1 MLDPAGAGAN
11 LASGGR
17 ARTDGPRPRGIGG
30 KRWVVCALLFFATTI
45 NYMDRTVLS
54 FLAPTLTE
62 ELGWSESAYGW
73 ISSAFTGGYALG
85 LLMMGWVMDRLG
97 TRRGFALAVAG
108 WSLAGM
114 LHALVRSAW
123 GFGFARFGLAFA
135 EGGNF
140 PGAIKTVAQWFPKKE
155 RALATG
161 IFNAGA
167 NVGLLIVP
175 LIVPPIVLWWG
186 WQWAFILT
194 GATGFIW
201 LAAWLVFYR
210 SPEDHP
216 SVTPEEL
223 AYIRSDPPEPTA
235 RIPYRRLIP
244 HRQTWAFAVG
254 KFMTDPVWWVVA
266 IFWAAKYLDSK
277 YGLNINE
284 LALPLVIIYLAADVG
299 SIGGGWI
306 SSALIKRG
314 WTVNAARKTAML
326 ICGASVLPLLAAPS
340 INNMWLTVSLL
351 ALTSAAHQGFS
362 ANLFTLV
369 SDMFPRQAVGSV
381 VGFGGMWGAISGFL
395 AAIATGYLLEWT
407 GSYTPILYAAA
418 CTYLVTLLLIHLL
431 VPRLE
436 PANVDGGPAG
446 AESAAF

>member
-1 MLDPAGAGAN
+1 MVVPATEPPSPPGVPDPMLDPAGAGAN

-85 LLMMGWVMDRLG
+85 LLLMCWVMDRLG

-123 GFGFARFGLAFA
+123 GFGFARFALAFA

-254 KFMTDPVWWVVA
+254 KFLTDGVWWFYL
-266 IFWAAKYLDSK
+266 FWLPSFLISG
-277 YGLNINE
+277 YGLTSTEI
-284 LALPLVIIYLAADVG
+284 ALPVALVYTIAAFG
-299 SIGGGWI
+299 SIFGGW
-306 SSALIKRG
+306 
-314 WTVNAARKTAML
+314 
-326 ICGASVLPLLAAPS
+326 LPLHFIRKGWP
-340 INNMWLTVSLL
+340 V
-351 ALTSAAHQGFS
+351 F
-362 ANLFTLV
+362 
-369 SDMFPRQAVGSV
+369 
-381 VGFGGMWGAISGFL
+381 
-395 AAIATGYLLEWT
+395 
-407 GSYTPILYAAA
+407 
-418 CTYLVTLLLIHLL
+418 
-431 VPRLE
+431 
-436 PANVDGGPAG
+436 
-446 AESAAF
+446 